1 VGLGL
6 ALTDDITDPRLA
18 KALAHPLRIEILR
31 RLDERTASPSEIAVE
46 VGAPLTHVSYHVRK
60 LASLGLIELVRK
72 RPKRGVVEHYYSAR
86 KRAKVSDKA
95 WRDTPRI
102 VKRALAEASV
112 QQGTEHVLASAQA
125 GGFDKSGAHYSRT
138 NMTVDKRGWKE
149 AVKVF
154 EDALSKIE
162 KIEADAAARMKS
174 DPHAER
180 ELATAMLMLFE
191 PPEGTAP
198 ASEPAAAKGRP
209 RRARA
214 KATA

>member
-1 VGLGL
+1 L

-31 RLDERTASPSEIAVE
+31 RLDERTASPSEIAAE
-46 VGAPLTHVSYHVRK
+46 VDAPLTHVSYHVRK

-86 KRAKVSDKA
+86 RRAKVSDKA

-112 QQGTEHVLASAQA
+112 EQGTEHVLTAAHA
-125 GGFDKSGAHYSRT
+125 GGFDRSGAHYSRT
-138 NMTVDKRGWKE
+138 NMKMDKRGWKE

-154 EDALSKIE
+154 EDALNKIE
-162 KIEADAAARMKS
+162 KIEAEAAARLKGEP
-174 DPHAER
+174 DTAPEQ
-180 ELATAMLMLFE
+180 ATAMLMLFE
-191 PPEGTAP
+191 AP
-198 ASEPAAAKGRP
+198 APADQPAQPAPAKASP